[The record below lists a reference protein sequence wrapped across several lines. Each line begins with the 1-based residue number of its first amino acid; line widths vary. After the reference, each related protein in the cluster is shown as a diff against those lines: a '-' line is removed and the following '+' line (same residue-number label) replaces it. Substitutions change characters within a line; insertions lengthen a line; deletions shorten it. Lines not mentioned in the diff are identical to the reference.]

1 MYNFLNN
8 AIFKTVGCSI
18 CLCTGTQTLNAQAS
32 DICSHPLHRNAL
44 CEMEPVKDSPLSYSA
59 NELYYSG
66 GILHQ
71 AKISSPSVTLK
82 SKQAMHQFEQMNTD
96 PTEHAKESENNLDQR
111 GDKVGLYNI
120 FKNRF
125 YKLNKAKK
133 KKIQLCLKRSEPN
146 LQIDGVWGDRTFEA
160 LMNVEGFEKKE
171 ASDGKRNAFSIF
183 KSVFKRDA
191 SCNKLISKFLKP
203 SKS

>member
-1 MYNFLNN
+1 
-8 AIFKTVGCSI
+8 
-18 CLCTGTQTLNAQAS
+18 
-32 DICSHPLHRNAL
+32 
-44 CEMEPVKDSPLSYSA
+44 MEPVKDSPLSYSA

-120 FKNRF
+120 LKIDFTSSIKLKRKKSSFASSAVNQI
-125 YKLNKAKK
+125 YKLTV
-133 KKIQLCLKRSEPN
+133 CGVTGHLKHS
-146 LQIDGVWGDRTFEA
+146 
-160 LMNVEGFEKKE
+160 
-171 ASDGKRNAFSIF
+171 
-183 KSVFKRDA
+183 
-191 SCNKLISKFLKP
+191 
-203 SKS
+203 